1 MKRPKASRDRH
12 KGHVVA
18 YLRVS
23 AADQNLDTQLA
34 KVKALGNVDRVFK
47 EKASGVKHDRPVLAE
62 CIAYLREGDTLV
74 VSRADRIARSAA
86 HLLTTVQ
93 ELKKKGV
100 AVRFLDQPELN
111 TEGKYADFLLTVLA
125 AVAQLERDIM
135 DEKRRDGIAAARA
148 KGVIFGRPRLVSDKL
163 RTDALALKESGV
175 AMPEIAR
182 RLNLGVSTTYRLVAE
197 QEVRNADRR
206 IARPPSR

>member
-1 MKRPKASRDRH
+1 MKRPKASGDRH

-23 AADQNLDTQLA
+23 ATDQNLDTQLA

-62 CIAYLREGDTLV
+62 CITYLREGDTLV

-93 ELKKKGV
+93 GLKKKGV

-148 KGVIFGRPRLVSDKL
+148 NGVKFGRPRLVSDKL
-163 RTDALALKESGV
+163 LTEALALKESGV

-182 RLNLGVSTTYRLVAE
+182 RLNLGVSTTYRLLAE
-197 QEVRNADRR
+197 PKERETA
-206 IARPPSR
+206 

>member
-1 MKRPKASRDRH
+1 VKRAKGPRDGG
-12 KGHVVA
+12 KGHLVA

-23 AADQNLDTQLA
+23 ATDQKLDTQLA
-34 KVKALGNVDRVFK
+34 KVKALGDVDRVFK
-47 EKASGVKHDRPVLAE
+47 EKAGGIKHDRPVLAV
-62 CIAYLREGDTLV
+62 CLAYLREGDTLV
-74 VSRADRIARSAA
+74 VTRADRIARSAA

-111 TEGKYADFLLTVLA
+111 TEGKYANFLLTVLA

-148 KGVIFGRPRLVSDKL
+148 KGVKFGRPRLVSDKL
-163 RTDALALKESGV
+163 QSEALALKESGV
-175 AMPEIAR
+175 TMPEIAR
-182 RLNLGVSTTYRLVAE
+182 RLKLGVSTTYRLLAE
-197 QEVRNADRR
+197 AKE
-206 IARPPSR
+206 